1 MSDMSDFCR
10 IIQIMLNTDNMKI
23 GFEYIHLTSIL
34 KSNMN
39 TNIHISVLSGY
50 EYR

>member
-34 KSNMN
+34 KSNTN